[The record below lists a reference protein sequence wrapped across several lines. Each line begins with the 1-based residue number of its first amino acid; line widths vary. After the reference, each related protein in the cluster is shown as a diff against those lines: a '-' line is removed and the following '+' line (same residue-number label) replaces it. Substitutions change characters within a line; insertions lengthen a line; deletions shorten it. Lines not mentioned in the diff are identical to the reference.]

1 MVFALLVH
9 ALKGEGGGPSDKL
22 AALAHGSQGL
32 ASFDIIDDFAGH
44 SMLVNISVSPE
55 LLEKEKQKAKQGY
68 CETALWNCN
77 DLWGP

>member
-1 MVFALLVH
+1 MFAILRHAHQVGTWAPTELLASAGH
-9 ALKGEGGGPSDKL
+9 TQSPGAFQDL
-22 AALAHGSQGL
+22 AAG
-32 ASFDIIDDFAGH
+32 DDFASH
-44 SMLVNISVSPE
+44 AMVAVSPE

>member
-1 MVFALLVH
+1 MFSLLVH
-9 ALKGEGGGPSDKL
+9 AFSGASPVSSSMDMLAAGGGIQS
-22 AALAHGSQGL
+22 L
-32 ASFDIIDDFAGH
+32 ASFEKSDDFSGH
-44 SMLVNISVSPE
+44 SMLAVASISPE